1 MTNSNSA
8 IGRPARRVLLVV
20 VALAGL
26 GIAALRM
33 MPASAAD
40 AVELPYHPPIGSHWI
55 IDTETASNSQRPE
68 GLQTSDIKTHAEL
81 TVDEK
86 TADGF
91 RISYVSR
98 GASFEGNAPM
108 LPLMQSAMKA
118 LENVTIHAT
127 TDLSGK
133 PIRVDNLDEAKTAMH
148 AMVGT
153 MMTPFKDK
161 PQVAAV
167 MKQMMNQLIEV
178 DATQAASAY
187 LEEMPVL
194 ARAQNTGMKPG
205 EIKRSSDSAANPL
218 GGGAL
223 KSNTTFELTQADA
236 ATGKR
241 VFVRTTTY
249 DDASLKEMTQT
260 VSRKLLAAS
269 GDPTK
274 AEQID
279 KLVKSMVLSLD
290 ERATYEVEDGMTR
303 KISEKSV
310 TKASAMGHALSKT
323 ETRTVTVTRAP

>member
-1 MTNSNSA
+1 MTDSSSSPR
-8 IGRPARRVLLVV
+8 RPARRALFIG

-26 GIAALRM
+26 GTAVLRM
-33 MPASAAD
+33 MPTSAAD
-40 AVELPYHPPIGSHWI
+40 TVERPYNPPVGSHWI
-55 IDTETASNSQRPE
+55 IDTETSSESQRPE
-68 GLQTSDIKTHAEL
+68 GLQTSDIKTHAEM
-81 TVDEK
+81 TVEEK

-91 RISYVSR
+91 RISYVNR

-108 LPLMQSAMKA
+108 LPLMQSAVKA

-133 PIRVDNLDEAKTAMH
+133 PIRVDNLDEAKTAMR

-153 MMTPFKDK
+153 MLTPFKDK

-167 MKQMMNQLIEV
+167 MNQMMGRLIEV
-178 DATQAASAY
+178 DAAQAASAY

-194 ARAQNTGMKPG
+194 ARAQNTGIKQG
-205 EIKRSSDSAANPL
+205 EIKRSSDSADNPL
-218 GGGAL
+218 GGGVL

-241 VFVRTTTY
+241 VFVKTTAY

-279 KLVKSMVLSLD
+279 KLVKSMALSLD
-290 ERATYEVEDGMTR
+290 ERTTYEVEDGMTR
-303 KISEKSV
+303 KVSEKSV
-310 TKASAMGHALSKT
+310 SRASAMGHALSKT
-323 ETRTVTVTRAP
+323 EIKTVTVTRAP